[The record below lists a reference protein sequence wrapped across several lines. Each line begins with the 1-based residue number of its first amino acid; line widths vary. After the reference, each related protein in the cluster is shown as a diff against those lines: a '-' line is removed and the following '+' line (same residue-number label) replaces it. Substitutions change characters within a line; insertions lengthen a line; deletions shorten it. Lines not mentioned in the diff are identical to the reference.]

1 MHDQG
6 CGRPIYEPG
15 WPPKSLRVTP
25 PWSAWAQNHDLK
37 LHYTNQHPN
46 SGGGGKL
53 LDHWIISWW
62 LDVYF
67 AELRGFWSILQK
79 SYRKNVAKIQRQGTI
94 FAIHADNAR
103 RNWDC
108 ILSNSCRIVLGEDA
122 TWYWSRQVVARGW
135 QFLDESSKRSG
146 GNTFENTPSETSRE
160 MS

>member
-1 MHDQG
+1 MTKAAVGLSHTRLTPQIPQSDSSMI
-6 CGRPIYEPG
+6 CMSSKPWPETALHEPT
-15 WPPKSLRVTP
+15 SQLC
-25 PWSAWAQNHDLK
+25 
-37 LHYTNQHPN
+37 
-46 SGGGGKL
+46 GGGGKL